1 MNNLFGG
8 GKTPQSK
15 STKRIGY
22 IDAIRG
28 FTILLVVMSHVSGF
42 GLGFNG
48 SNTFSYRIIVES
60 FFIPLF
66 FFISG
71 FVLYKTDRIW
81 TVINTW
87 KFLVGK
93 VSFLLVAPLIF
104 MLALSQVKGNTFI
117 EILFSNMK
125 GGYWFTFSLFEYYVI
140 YAVSRQLGFYMKFK
154 NLVEDV
160 FLLIIGFTIYLCTI
174 WTLMEKLH
182 MMDGIGGLFCVP
194 NLHYY
199 IFLVLGTLAKK
210 HIIRFE
216 ILLDT
221 KYFTAL
227 LIAVFIVCHLVP
239 SLANI
244 SSTVYSFVSSLSGVL
259 LVFAFFRY
267 YRTNF
272 EIDDTPP
279 NKFVERQL
287 MFVGRRTL
295 DIYFIHYFFIFSN
308 MEAVLPNMAMIN
320 SPFIELFISL
330 FLSLIIVV
338 ISLSCSTVIRI
349 NPWLAHCLFGEK
361 IKRK

>member
-8 GKTPQSK
+8 GKTPQLK

-60 FFIPLF
+60 FFMPLF

-81 TVINTW
+81 TVIDTW

-182 MMDGIGGLFCVP
+182 MMDGIGGLLNIP

-199 IFLVLGTLAKK
+199 IFLVIGTLAKK
-210 HIIRFE
+210 HIIKLER
-216 ILLDT
+216 LLDS

-244 SSTVYSFVSSLSGVL
+244 SSTVYSLVSSLSGVL

-267 YRTNF
+267 YRMKF
-272 EIDDTPP
+272 EMNDSNNIG
-279 NKFVERQL
+279 FIERQFI
-287 MFVGRRTL
+287 FVGRRTL
-295 DIYFIHYFFIFSN
+295 DIYFIHYFLIFSN
-308 MEAVLPNMAMIN
+308 LEAVLPNMAVIN
-320 SPFIELFISL
+320 SPFIEFLMSL
-330 FLSLIIVV
+330 SISLIIVA
-338 ISLSCSTVIRI
+338 ISLLFSSVLRI
-349 NPWLAHCLFGEK
+349 NPWLAWILFGKK
-361 IKRK
+361 IKRI

>member
-160 FLLIIGFTIYLCTI
+160 FFANNRIYHLFMYNLDINGKTSYDGWHRWSILCAQ
-174 WTLMEKLH
+174 
-182 MMDGIGGLFCVP
+182 F
-194 NLHYY
+194 
-199 IFLVLGTLAKK
+199 
-210 HIIRFE
+210 
-216 ILLDT
+216 
-221 KYFTAL
+221 AL
-227 LIAVFIVCHLVP
+227 LHFP
-239 SLANI
+239 SIRNSCKKA
-244 SSTVYSFVSSLSGVL
+244 
-259 LVFAFFRY
+259 Y
-267 YRTNF
+267 Y
-272 EIDDTPP
+272 
-279 NKFVERQL
+279 
-287 MFVGRRTL
+287 
-295 DIYFIHYFFIFSN
+295 
-308 MEAVLPNMAMIN
+308 
-320 SPFIELFISL
+320 
-330 FLSLIIVV
+330 
-338 ISLSCSTVIRI
+338 
-349 NPWLAHCLFGEK
+349 
-361 IKRK
+361 